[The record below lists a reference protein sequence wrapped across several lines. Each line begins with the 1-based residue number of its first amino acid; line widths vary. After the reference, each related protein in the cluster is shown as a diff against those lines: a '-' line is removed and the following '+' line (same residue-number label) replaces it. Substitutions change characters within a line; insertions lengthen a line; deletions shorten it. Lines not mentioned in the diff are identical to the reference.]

1 MTDIVQKTV
10 GSNDLYVIDGSNN
23 TLVVDQTNGRVG
35 INNTNPGYSLT
46 VTGAT
51 HTTAN
56 LSAGT
61 NLFLVDEAN
70 SRISIGTTTG
80 VSGFVLNVSGN
91 TTLVGTL
98 KLGSNLTHYNNTAPA
113 AGQLL
118 IGDATAGVWDAATLT
133 AGTNVTIT
141 NADGAITIA
150 AAGGGGGAPTDAQY
164 VVLTGDATLTDERV
178 LTAGTAISLTDAGAG
193 STITVANTGVTSNV
207 AGAGIGVSGATGA
220 VTVTNAGVTA
230 VSAAP
235 SPTNVVVT
243 GATGNV
249 GFDILNRTTPIVGGP
264 PGVID
269 SLIDVGLGP
278 QPINQIAWVMFE
290 ETTLGLGPCYIPIYQ
305 P

>member
-10 GSNDLYVIDGSNN
+10 NSNDLYVIDGSNN

-150 AAGGGGGAPTDAQY
+150 AAGGGGSPGGNAFNVQINDGGGAF
-164 VVLTGDATLTDERV
+164 TGDDDFIYDPPNQRLM
-178 LTAGTAISLTDAGAG
+178 
-193 STITVANTGVTSNV
+193 
-207 AGAGIGVSGATGA
+207 IGQNSGATSILHAGDFEIGNGGSG
-220 VTVTNAGVTA
+220 TIQSSTIGIGTNPNDNLAFFGGTPAPQAGFV
-230 VSAAP
+230 VGDPAALP
-235 SPTNVVVT
+235 FSDPV
-243 GATGNV
+243 AQQWCIALY
-249 GFDILNRTTPIVGGP
+249 DW
-264 PGVID
+264 
-269 SLIDVGLGP
+269 LGP
-278 QPINQIAWVMFE
+278 NGCNLIA
-290 ETTLGLGPCYIPIYQ
+290 
-305 P
+305 

>member
-10 GSNDLYVIDGSNN
+10 GSNALYVIDESNN

-35 INNTNPGYSLT
+35 INNTNPGHSLT

-61 NLFLVDEAN
+61 DLFLVDDGN
-70 SRISIGTTTG
+70 SRVSIGTTTG
-80 VSGFVLNVSGN
+80 VTGFVLNVSGN

-133 AGTNVTIT
+133 AGTNITVT

-150 AAGGGGGAPTDAQY
+150 AAGGSGAPTDAQY
-164 VVLTGDATLTDERV
+164 VTLATDGDLSAERV
-178 LTAGTAISLTDAGAG
+178 LTAGTAIS
-193 STITVANTGVTSNV
+193 
-207 AGAGIGVSGATGA
+207 
-220 VTVTNAGVTA
+220 
-230 VSAAP
+230 
-235 SPTNVVVT
+235 
-243 GATGNV
+243 
-249 GFDILNRTTPIVGGP
+249 
-264 PGVID
+264 
-269 SLIDVGLGP
+269 
-278 QPINQIAWVMFE
+278 
-290 ETTLGLGPCYIPIYQ
+290 
-305 P
+305 